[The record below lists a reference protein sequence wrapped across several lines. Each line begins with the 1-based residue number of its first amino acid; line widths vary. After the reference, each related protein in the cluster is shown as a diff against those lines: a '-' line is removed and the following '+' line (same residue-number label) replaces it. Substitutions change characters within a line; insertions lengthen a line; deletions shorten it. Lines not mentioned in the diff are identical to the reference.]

1 MCHSDSMC
9 LFLTRLRYASP
20 RYANKLPV
28 KKTTIFNPNN
38 TIYYLHI
45 FCVVLDNFFSLIIF
59 PNVISVAHSTFELKL
74 WHFCSHAKV
83 QRKTELVFH
92 KWSEDPRVLI
102 F

>member
-45 FCVVLDNFFSLIIF
+45 FCVVLDNFLVLLFFLTLYQWRTQLLSLNF
-59 PNVISVAHSTFELKL
+59 GISALMQRYSAKL
-74 WHFCSHAKV
+74 N
-83 QRKTELVFH
+83 
-92 KWSEDPRVLI
+92 
-102 F
+102 